1 MYLVY
6 VDSMNINL
14 YFIMDFAMN
23 IILKQHWKKKIKS
36 EQ

>member
-14 YFIMDFAMN
+14 YFIMDFGHEYYIEAT
-23 IILKQHWKKKIKS
+23 LEKKIKS